1 MHTDS
6 QSTDTHLTPSILR
19 PRRRSWLLLIPALT
33 VLGIAG
39 GAYTSAQAQTAQ
51 TAPAADAAQAGGFGA
66 RRLER
71 LLDKVNA
78 TPGQRSQIEA
88 IWNGLRPQ
96 LKAFHQQEHAIHQQ
110 MAAALSAPTI
120 NPSTIEQL
128 RQQSMG
134 IANQISSTFTEGVV
148 QTAQV
153 LTPDQRKA
161 AAAAIAQARGRFHHH
176 GMGMGPMGQ

>member
-1 MHTDS
+1 MHIDS
-6 QSTDTHLTPSILR
+6 QSTDTHLTPSISR

-39 GAYTSAQAQTAQ
+39 GTYTSAQAQTAQ
-51 TAPAADAAQAGGFGA
+51 AADAGQAGGFGA

-96 LKAFHQQEHAIHQQ
+96 LKSFHQQEHALHQQ

-120 NPSTIEQL
+120 NPSAIEQL

-134 IANQISSTFTEGVV
+134 IANQMSSTFTQGVV

-153 LTPDQRKA
+153 LTPDQRRTA
-161 AAAAIAQARGRFHHH
+161 AAVIAQARGRFHHH